1 MSTACPTEAYTQE
14 DLLDVVER
22 ILPSEYYTPMSVNT
36 GAGYEV
42 FATDAAVMARVSKA
56 AERLGCGLFMLTAQD
71 PVYATGTVTFRRPN
85 TDAGVVTIQTGSIVR
100 ASSVDRRFV
109 TISTGFLGS
118 LDLESTVLVR
128 AVEAAYQYILEE
140 PNLID
145 QAVKLILNPAYGDPS
160 IYISSSTATTGGAWG
175 SINAL
180 GADRGYPRVANEPI
194 EEYRRRIRDLPDTV
208 SVNAVQRAVDRFW
221 NSLYPDYPATI
232 IEGWETDA
240 QGCLDS
246 TVDQY
251 GIALNDP
258 RAEPPLHGRLLSRET
273 VTNGFAVCLR
283 RPSGIT
289 DDEFDAATAALWFAI
304 EATKAAGITAT
315 LLLLPWEP

>member
-1 MSTACPTEAYTQE
+1 MSTACPTEAYTKEQ
-14 DLLDVVER
+14 LLDVVER
-22 ILPSEYYTPMSVNT
+22 ILPSEYYTPMSVST
-36 GAGYEV
+36 GTGYEV

-56 AERLGCGLFMLTAQD
+56 AERLGCGLFMLTAED
-71 PVYATGTVTFRRPN
+71 PVYAMGTVTFSRP
-85 TDAGVVTIQTGSIVR
+85 TAAAGPLQVLAGSVVR
-100 ASSVDRRFV
+100 ASGVDRRFV
-109 TISTGFLGS
+109 TTTTAIFGAG
-118 LDLESTVLVR
+118 DLSRTVAVR

-140 PNLID
+140 PNLINET
-145 QAVKLILNPAYGDPS
+145 VRLNQNPPYSDPT
-160 IYISSSTATTGGAWG
+160 IYVSASSMTTNGAWG

-194 EEYRRRIRDLPDTV
+194 EDYRRRIRDLPDTV
-208 SVNAVQRAVDRFW
+208 SVNAVQRTVDRFW
-221 NSLYPDYPATI
+221 NSLYPAYPATI

-240 QGCLDS
+240 QICLDYP
-246 TVDQY
+246 TNQD

-258 RAEPPLHGRLLSRET
+258 RTEPPLHGRLLSRET
-273 VTNGFAVCLR
+273 VTNGFAVCLQ

-289 DDEFDAATAALWFAI
+289 DDEFNAATAALWFAI